1 MLISAAGAI
10 GTDHHLT
17 RVKIKL
23 HLKSRKKLMKQRRV
37 KYDITKFKDDI
48 ALESFQCDLCGTI
61 SDASDDTISID
72 EKYSLFVEHL
82 KVNAEK
88 HFKLDK
94 NTNRKRKEWLTDK
107 ILQILDQ
114 KSLAFL
120 NGQNHQNSIK
130 LNDPAAAFSIIRRLR
145 GASKQ
150 VENTPIKDKNGK
162 LLLNS
167 SNRLQRWHEYFDE
180 PLNIPSIVDQKLID
194 EIQIDALS
202 KEEKRQN
209 AEPSIE

>member
-82 KVNAEK
+82 K
-88 HFKLDK
+88 
-94 NTNRKRKEWLTDK
+94 
-107 ILQILDQ
+107 
-114 KSLAFL
+114 
-120 NGQNHQNSIK
+120 
-130 LNDPAAAFSIIRRLR
+130 
-145 GASKQ
+145 
-150 VENTPIKDKNGK
+150 
-162 LLLNS
+162 
-167 SNRLQRWHEYFDE
+167 
-180 PLNIPSIVDQKLID
+180 
-194 EIQIDALS
+194 
-202 KEEKRQN
+202 
-209 AEPSIE
+209 